1 MIGPRGGSYS
11 GEGKEQKGGTGIG
24 REYVRIWGREGE
36 RTGIKR
42 EDCRISHEKGKKKQ
56 MGGGKHGV
64 K

>member
-1 MIGPRGGSYS
+1 MGG
-11 GEGKEQKGGTGIG
+11 EQKGGTGIG

-42 EDCRISHEKGKKKQ
+42 EECRNSQEKGKKKQ